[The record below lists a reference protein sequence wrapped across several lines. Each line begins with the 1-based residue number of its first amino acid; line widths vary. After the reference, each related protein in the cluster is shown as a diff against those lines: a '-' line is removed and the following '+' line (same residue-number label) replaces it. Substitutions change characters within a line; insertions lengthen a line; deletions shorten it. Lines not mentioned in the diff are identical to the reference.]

1 MTRRIILAGLL
12 LLLLWLAGKP
22 TPPAAIAQSP
32 AYEVIQ
38 LVNNFRVANGL
49 PAFQINQ
56 SLMIAAQ
63 QQADYMAASN
73 IYSHTGA
80 GGSSPQSRAEAAG
93 YVGWVSENIV
103 GGTNLTPQ
111 KGLIWWQNSAVHYAA
126 LVSTRHTEVGAGFA
140 VGFDQNFYALVVG
153 QPSNAP
159 AAAAASP
166 SNNNQPAPIQVAPF
180 TPAQPGEDGSI
191 VHTVQQGQALWTLAA
206 HYEVPLADLLL
217 FNGLSENAIVNPGDK
232 IIIRLGEGQ
241 SPPPTPAPPTTH
253 IVGEGQTLWYI
264 ANLHQVEISNLLWYN
279 GITMETILQPGQ
291 EITIRLAEG
300 QAPPPTPTPQLTHI
314 IEPGDT
320 LWSVALIH
328 HISLEQLMSWNNL
341 AENALLSIGQEL
353 LIRQPPTEAPTNTPE
368 AVAVAPT
375 VTPSPPNQPI
385 ANSQPVATMNP
396 TEATPTAAATQSP
409 PSTLVPSTPAPARDW
424 GTLVGIAILVIVGI
438 AFFFLQRQ

>member
-1 MTRRIILAGLL
+1 MTRRIIPASLL
-12 LLLLWLAGKP
+12 LLLLWLMGKP
-22 TPPAAIAQSP
+22 AAPPATAQSP

-49 PAFQINQ
+49 PAFQINN

-63 QQADYMAASN
+63 QQADYMAANN

-140 VGFDQNFYALVVG
+140 AGFDQNFYALVVG

-159 AAAAASP
+159 VAAATNP
-166 SNNNQPAPIQVAPF
+166 NNNQPAPIQVAPF

-206 HYEVPLADLLL
+206 HYEVPLADILL

-253 IVGEGQTLWYI
+253 VVGEGQTLWYI
-264 ANLHQVEISNLLWYN
+264 ANLHQVEMSDILWFN
-279 GITMETILQPGQ
+279 GLTIDAILQPGQ
-291 EITIRLAEG
+291 VITIRLAEG

-314 IEPGDT
+314 VESGDT
-320 LWSVALIH
+320 LWAIALIH
-328 HISLEQLMSWNNL
+328 QISLEQLLSWNNL

-353 LIRQPPTEAPTNTPE
+353 LIREPPATATNTPE
-368 AVAVAPT
+368 TIAAVPTGTSAP
-375 VTPSPPNQPI
+375 VNQPI
-385 ANSQPVATMNP
+385 ADRQPMAT
-396 TEATPTAAATQSP
+396 TEITETTPTAAATLPP
-409 PSTLVPSTPAPARDW
+409 PSSLTPDPAPARDW
-424 GTLVGIAILVIVGI
+424 GTLVGIVILIIVGI
-438 AFFFLQRQ
+438 AFFILQRQ

>member
-1 MTRRIILAGLL
+1 MTRRIIPAGLL
-12 LLLLWLAGKP
+12 LLLLWLMGKP
-22 TPPAAIAQSP
+22 AAPPATAQSP

-38 LVNNFRVANGL
+38 LVNDFRVANGL

-63 QQADYMAASN
+63 QQADYMAANN

-140 VGFDQNFYALVVG
+140 AGFDQNFYALVVG

-159 AAAAASP
+159 AAAAP
-166 SNNNQPAPIQVAPF
+166 SANTNNQPAPIQVAPF

-206 HYEVPLADLLL
+206 HYEVPLADILL
-217 FNGLSENAIVNPGDK
+217 FNGLSENAIVSPGDK

-241 SPPPTPAPPTTH
+241 APPPTPAPPTTH
-253 IVGEGQTLWYI
+253 VVGEGQTLWYI
-264 ANLHQVEISNLLWYN
+264 ANLHQVEMSDILWFN
-279 GITMETILQPGQ
+279 GFTIDTILQPGQ
-291 EITIRLAEG
+291 VITIRLAEG

-314 IEPGDT
+314 IEQGDT
-320 LWSVALIH
+320 LWSIALSH
-328 HISLEQLMSWNNL
+328 QISLEQLLSWNNL

-353 LIRQPPTEAPTNTPE
+353 LIREPLPTATNTPE
-368 AVAVAPT
+368 AIAIVATA
-375 VTPSPPNQPI
+375 TPSPPAQPI
-385 ANSQPVATMNP
+385 AHNQPTATLDTN
-396 TEATPTAAATQSP
+396 EATPTAAATIPP
-409 PSTLVPSTPAPARDW
+409 PSALTPAPTPTRDW
-424 GTLVGIAILVIVGI
+424 GTLVGIVILIIVGI